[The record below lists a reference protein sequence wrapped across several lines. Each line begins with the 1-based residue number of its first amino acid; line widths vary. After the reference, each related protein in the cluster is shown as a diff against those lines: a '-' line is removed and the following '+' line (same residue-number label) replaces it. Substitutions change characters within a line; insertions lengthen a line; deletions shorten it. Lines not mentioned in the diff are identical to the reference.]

1 MCREDEPPAEEGKT
15 MGFRYAVEIE
25 THMPAGMERGP
36 HGHGVPV
43 PWLPGYGTRNPR
55 REWLADADPSIVPP
69 TYERWGVEY
78 VSPILDGPEGL
89 AEIHNVVNAIK
100 ARDGR
105 VNVSCGLHVHVDF
118 DKRDK
123 AAVRRLT
130 RLVANVEKGLY
141 AMTGTLAR
149 ERGIGARY
157 ATNWC
162 KSIKQY
168 GTAARAIRHAT
179 RDRYHLLNLA
189 TTKPTV
195 EFRVFG
201 ASLNPVKI
209 AAWVRICV
217 GLVERALAP
226 NSPAAPWNHKARNGG
241 LNGTTGIGEKEA
253 ARLMFALGWTYE
265 GFGTRKWGRRAFGA
279 IGETNLEVSINE
291 ILRLA
296 RKYDAALAAEQNGG
310 GQQPPQPN

>member
-1 MCREDEPPAEEGKT
+1 MSI
-15 MGFRYAVEIE
+15 RYAVEIE

-36 HGHGVPV
+36 HGAGVPV

-69 TYERWGVEY
+69 TYDRWGIEY
-78 VSPILDGPEGL
+78 VSPILDGPEGIEEVH
-89 AEIHNVVNAIK
+89 AVTAAIK
-100 ARDGR
+100 ARGGK
-105 VNVSCGLHVHVDF
+105 VNVSCGIHVHVDF
-118 DKRDK
+118 DKEDK

-130 RLVANVEKGLY
+130 KLVANHEQALFAV
-141 AMTGTLAR
+141 TGSLSR

-157 ATNWC
+157 NTHWC

-168 GTAARAIRHAT
+168 GTAGRAIRQAK

-201 ASLNPVKI
+201 SSLDPVKI
-209 AAWVRICV
+209 ASWVRICV

-226 NSPAAPWNHKARNGG
+226 NAGNTPWNNPTRKGG
-241 LNGTTGIGEKEA
+241 LNGTAGVGEKEA
-253 ARLMFALGWTYE
+253 ARLLFALGWTYE
-265 GFGTRKWGRRAFGA
+265 GFGTRKWGRKAFGTVGA
-279 IGETNLEVSINE
+279 TTLEPSIKE
-291 ILRLA
+291 LLRLA
-296 RKYDAALAAEQNGG
+296 RKYDAALAAEAAAREAAAGG
-310 GQQPPQPN
+310 AVTT